1 MSTSNVKLLEKFIDY
16 CSERNKVISQNI
28 ANVGTENYK
37 KQDVVFKD
45 ILNENLSAPVKLT
58 NSKHLNGFSPVS
70 APEFIENGSQ
80 DMVSG
85 INNVDIEQEMTDLAQ
100 NSINFKFAARKISDH
115 FKGLQNVI
123 KGGGRF

>member
-1 MSTSNVKLLEKFIDY
+1 MSTSNISLLEKFIGY
-16 CSERNKVISQNI
+16 CSDKNKIISQNI

-37 KQDVVFKD
+37 RQDVVFKD
-45 ILNENLSAPVKLT
+45 ILNENMNPQIKLT
-58 NSKHLNGFSPVS
+58 NPKHFEGITPVS
-70 APEFIENGSQ
+70 SPEIIDDNNK

-85 INNVDIEQEMTDLAQ
+85 INNVDIEKEMTDLAQ
-100 NSINFKFAARKISDH
+100 NSINFKFASRKISDH

>member
-1 MSTSNVKLLEKFIDY
+1 MSTSNVKLLEKFIGY
-16 CSERNKVISQNI
+16 CSEKNKIISQNI

-37 KQDVVFKD
+37 RQDVMFKD
-45 ILNENLSAPVKLT
+45 ILNENLNAPVKLT
-58 NSKHLNGFSPVS
+58 NTKHLNGVTPVS
-70 APEFIENGSQ
+70 APEFLEDSSK

-85 INNVDIEQEMTDLAQ
+85 INNVDIEKEMTDLAQ
-100 NSINFKFAARKISDH
+100 NSINFKFASRKLSDH